1 MRKDP
6 WVPNRQDRCTPTVLQ
21 QSFLRNLVDHR
32 SRMLQVRVG
41 RGRLRTARNE
51 AENVKVQAERVESR
65 FALELDTS
73 RGKDNQ
79 KRSRVHEDRRR
90 GDVRNQKE
98 FEDM

>member
-1 MRKDP
+1 
-6 WVPNRQDRCTPTVLQ
+6 V
-21 QSFLRNLVDHR
+21 
-32 SRMLQVRVG
+32 
-41 RGRLRTARNE
+41 RNE